1 MPKRVLLITDMAG
14 QTKVAMTAMIP
25 ILSHMGYSLFN
36 LPTALVSNNFAYGDY
51 ALLDTTEYMRKS
63 ISVWQK
69 LDFRFDAVGTGI
81 VISHEQLEIVNEYCK
96 FLKTKGIT
104 IFSDPVMAD
113 NGELYNGISESII
126 SYMRELI
133 GVADYIVPNYT
144 EACFLAG
151 IPYQSGSISSDEM
164 RKLIDSL
171 RKNTSGTIVITS
183 AFVDNK
189 KQVCCYDPKSDEY
202 FNLPYD
208 EIPVSFS
215 GTGDIFCSVFMGHI
229 LKGEPVRQSIEI
241 AMTAVGKM
249 VDRFKTKEDKL
260 EGLPVE
266 SCLDLL

>member
-69 LDFRFDAVGTGI
+69 LDFKFDAVGTGI
-81 VISHEQLEIVNEYCK
+81 VISHEQLQIVNDYCK
-96 FLKTKGIT
+96 FLKNKGIV

-113 NGELYNGISESII
+113 NGELYHGISESII

-164 RKLIDSL
+164 HTLLDTL
-171 RKNTSGTIVITS
+171 RNFTKGTIVVTS
-183 AFVDNK
+183 AFVDNQ
-189 KQVCCYDPKSDEY
+189 KQVCCYDPRTDEY
-202 FNLPYD
+202 LSLPYN

-229 LKGEPVRQSIEI
+229 LNGEGVRQSLET
-241 AMTAVGKM
+241 AMTAVGRM
-249 VDRFKTKEDKL
+249 VERFKDKEDKL

-266 SCLDLL
+266 GCLDLL